1 MNILYLDDY
10 INLYIDKKKQI
21 YIIKPYK
28 DTLKYGVIINK
39 NKFINKMKKELLN
52 IGLINN
58 IFKNNITI
66 IINNFY
72 KDIDK
77 EIIKEV
83 LEELNFKAISFVQ
96 ESKILNNCKKNILIN
111 CNYSYFYVLYTD
123 FLGNLKINVYNNDLI
138 NKELIVNIFNFF
150 SKKEIYLYGKNVQE
164 FTNILDSK
172 NKDYFIY
179 EGKDN
184 LIIKKIIND
193 KI

>member
-28 DTLKYGVIINK
+28 DTLRYGVIINK

-111 CNYSYFYVLYTD
+111 CNYSYF
-123 FLGNLKINVYNNDLI
+123 
-138 NKELIVNIFNFF
+138 
-150 SKKEIYLYGKNVQE
+150 
-164 FTNILDSK
+164 
-172 NKDYFIY
+172 
-179 EGKDN
+179 
-184 LIIKKIIND
+184 
-193 KI
+193 

>member
-28 DTLKYGVIINK
+28 DTLRYGVIINK

-164 FTNILDSK
+164 FTNILDSN

>member
-28 DTLKYGVIINK
+28 DTLRYGVIINK